1 MTFSKQCHDFFQ
13 CLDVTDGND
22 DVSHG
27 RDDEGW
33 KRRLAEHQFLETG
46 SFLSTRELKEIVS
59 QSLIRLKRPLF
70 VEVFMGHR
78 EHEHIGT

>member
-1 MTFSKQCHDFFQ
+1 MHVNTFCRSVGFFLFLGDIFQVFFFQ

-59 QSLIRLKRPLF
+59 QSLIRLKRF
-70 VEVFMGHR
+70 FF
-78 EHEHIGT
+78 